1 VPPRPSSASNDECDL
16 RFHES
21 PLTSRGQAR
30 QLQALRT
37 PVGRGR
43 QRPASPWGET
53 EVLKRLSVAGYEL
66 KLTLAVPQPTCWIQT
81 FWIPSMSGA
90 RSWSATITFT
100 FLKEASFPSPAR

>member
-1 VPPRPSSASNDECDL
+1 M
-16 RFHES
+16 
-21 PLTSRGQAR
+21 TSVIFGFTRVHSRVEGKPGSWG
-30 QLQALRT
+30 LRT

-53 EVLKRLSVAGYEL
+53 EALKRLSVAGYEL